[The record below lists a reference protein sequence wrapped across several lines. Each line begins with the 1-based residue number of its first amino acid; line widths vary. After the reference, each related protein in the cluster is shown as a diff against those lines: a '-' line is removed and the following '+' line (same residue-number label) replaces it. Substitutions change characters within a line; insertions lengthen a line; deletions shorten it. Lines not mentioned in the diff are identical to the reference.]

1 MQRHV
6 TKEVIIPAS
15 QGAALEVK
23 KGEVL
28 RIYLV
33 EDRQVGDCVFFN
45 AHDYREVFHVGQ
57 TWAMN
62 VILGTGTAK
71 NFKHFYSKPPRENVM
86 LPVAPQWAFGR
97 SRFPISQ
104 MTSGTPPAVGT
115 LRKAPFAKKPTQSP
129 SGEKKGDTAPSVPGT
144 ALAPR
149 RSSVRRKSCDVL
161 PDAAV

>member
-1 MQRHV
+1 MQRQV
-6 TKEVIIPAS
+6 IQEIIIPAGH
-15 QGAALEVK
+15 GAAVEVK

-71 NFKHFYSKPPRENVM
+71 HFTPSRPAKTSCSPSSKIRLEITGATAADGALPGYTSCGTRPPTTGV
-86 LPVAPQWAFGR
+86 
-97 SRFPISQ
+97 
-104 MTSGTPPAVGT
+104 
-115 LRKAPFAKKPTQSP
+115 AKKISPKLCNPTGSP
-129 SGEKKGDTAPSVPGT
+129 ATT
-144 ALAPR
+144 
-149 RSSVRRKSCDVL
+149 
-161 PDAAV
+161 